1 VTSDPAPLRVDI
13 HCHMG
18 QIAKPCQE
26 HDRFSF
32 EPAGKPL
39 SLDAYLSPRMNNSI
53 GMRAA
58 KWFFGLPRGLPPRET
73 DAAMETTLLRH
84 ILNARLL
91 DRAVVLAF
99 DQYHT
104 TDGQAVGARPNRSAI
119 GTDLYLS
126 NTYAR
131 SLWQRYP
138 RRILFG
144 ASIHPYRRLGTMT
157 AADMLAEVAAAGA
170 VLVKWLPQTQN
181 IDAQDPR
188 TVAFLR
194 QAAKLEIP
202 LLVHFGPEYTL
213 GHHHKQFAD
222 PAGMLQTLRQLRDD
236 GDMPTVIIAHVAT
249 PSMWPIALA
258 TRPHRILIEALAGEF
273 ASAPLYADIAALAM
287 FSKAR
292 WLKRTLRIPG
302 VRAKLVHG
310 SDFPIPSTPLFF
322 RSALGKEYHRVRQM
336 PSWLDRDVAIKSAAG
351 VGEDVFR
358 RGGELLASR
367 IKAADALASI
377 V

>member
-1 VTSDPAPLRVDI
+1 MR
-13 HCHMG
+13 
-18 QIAKPCQE
+18 IAK
-26 HDRFSF
+26 R
-32 EPAGKPL
+32 
-39 SLDAYLSPRMNNSI
+39 
-53 GMRAA
+53 
-58 KWFFGLPRGLPPRET
+58 FFGLPRGLPLAET
-73 DAAMETTLLRH
+73 DAAMEQTLLQH
-84 ILNARLL
+84 ILGAELL

-104 TDGQAVGARPNRSAI
+104 VEGKPVGAKQRGQKI

-126 NTYAR
+126 NTYVHD
-131 SLWQRYP
+131 LWRRHP

-144 ASIHPYRRLGTMT
+144 ASIHPYRRSGSMT
-157 AADMLAEVAAAGA
+157 AVDMLAEVAAAGA

-181 IDAQDPR
+181 IDSEDPR

-194 QAAKLEIP
+194 QAARLKIP

-213 GHHHKQFAD
+213 GHHHRQFAD
-222 PAGMLQTLRQLRDD
+222 PTGMLRTLRRLRDD
-236 GDMPTVIIAHVAT
+236 GDMPTVIVAHIAT
-249 PSMWPIALA
+249 PSIWPVAPSAQAHRTLLA
-258 TRPHRILIEALAGEF
+258 ALAGEF
-273 ASAPLYADIAALAM
+273 ANASLYADIAALAM
-287 FSKAR
+287 FGKAR

-310 SDFPIPSTPLFF
+310 SDFPVPSTPLFF
-322 RSALGKEYHRVRQM
+322 RSVLGKEYRRVCQL

-358 RGGELLASR
+358 RGGELLADR
-367 IKAADALASI
+367 IKAADALAGI